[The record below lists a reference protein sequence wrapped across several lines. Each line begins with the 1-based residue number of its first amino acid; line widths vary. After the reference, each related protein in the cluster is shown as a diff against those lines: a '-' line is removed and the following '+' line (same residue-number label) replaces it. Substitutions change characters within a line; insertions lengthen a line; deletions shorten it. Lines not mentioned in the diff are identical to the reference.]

1 MPPLPLYDELM
12 GEETIGTPEYIER
25 VLLQAFDET
34 PLGVSDRVRWRLD
47 PVAWARERV
56 GVETWSKQR
65 EILEAVRDERRVAV
79 HSCHSVGKTF
89 SAAMCTAWWLDVH
102 PPGTAFVVTTAPTSP
117 QVKALLWRE
126 INRLRQRAD
135 LPGRTNLTEWYINN
149 ELVAFGRKP
158 SDYNDSAFQGIHARH
173 VLVIMDEAGG
183 IPTTLWTAAETIA
196 ANTGSRIL
204 AIGNPDSVEGE
215 FIQKCMSPVSNW
227 RVIHVGYRM
236 TPAYTDEDV
245 SDELLDL
252 LISPEWVE
260 ERRAEWGEDSALF
273 QSKVEGVFPR
283 ADSDPWRVIP
293 LRMLTPCRS
302 LELTPEEGEPIEAGI
317 DVGGGGDRTVVFER
331 RGRRAGRHVELLTPD
346 PMEGVGQVIDCLNN
360 WGIER
365 AKIDVIGVGW
375 GFAGRLRELSS
386 RHNPRS
392 SETTHATEI
401 VPVNFAERAAN
412 PRRFLNRRAEVWWGV
427 GREHS
432 RLGLWD
438 LGVLTDDAIGELTAP
453 KYEIV
458 DSSGRVKIES
468 KSEVIKR
475 LHRSP
480 DVADALLL
488 AFYEGVSAKPA
499 DTSAVSTFRQASLA
513 TAGGRSPFGGGGFGG
528 GGGGFGGGGTFNPH

>member
-1 MPPLPLYDELM
+1 MPPPLTYDELM
-12 GEETIGTPEYIER
+12 QEETIGTPGFIER

-34 PLGVSDRVRWRLD
+34 PLGVSDRARWQLD
-47 PVAWARERV
+47 PVAWATERV

-79 HSCHSVGKTF
+79 HSCHSTGKTF
-89 SAAMCTAWWLDVH
+89 SAALTTAWWLDVH

-158 SDYNDSAFQGIHARH
+158 SDYNDSAFQGIHAKH

-215 FIQKCMSPVSNW
+215 FIQKCAAHSRW
-227 RVIHVGYRM
+227 RVIHIGYEM
-236 TPAYTDEDV
+236 TPAFTSEPV
-245 SDELLDL
+245 SDDLLDL
-252 LISPEWVE
+252 LISPEWVDD
-260 ERRAEWGEDSALF
+260 RREEWGEDSALF

-302 LELTPEEGEPIEAGI
+302 LELTSEEGEVAEAGI

-331 RGRRAGRHVELLTPD
+331 RGRVAGRHVELNTPD
-346 PMEGVGQVIDCLNN
+346 PMEGVGQVVDQLNA

-386 RHNPRS
+386 RHNPRRD
-392 SETTHATEI
+392 ETTHATEI
-401 VPVNFAERAAN
+401 VSVNFAERASN
-412 PRRFLNRRAEVWWGV
+412 PKRFLNKRAEVWWGV
-427 GREHS
+427 GRENS

-438 LGVLTDDAIGELTAP
+438 LGVLTDDEVGELTAP

-458 DSSGRVKIES
+458 DSSGKVKIES
-468 KSEVIKR
+468 KVEVIKR

-488 AFYEGVSAKPA
+488 AFYEGASARPA
-499 DTSAVSTFRQASLA
+499 DTTAVSTFRRSTLA
-513 TAGGRSPFGGGGFGG
+513 TAGGRSPFGSFGG
-528 GGGGFGGGGTFNPH
+528 GGGGFSGGGSFNPH

>member
-1 MPPLPLYDELM
+1 MPPPLTYDESM
-12 GEETIGTPEYIER
+12 GETIGSPEFIER
-25 VLLQAFDET
+25 LLLQAFDET

-56 GVETWSKQR
+56 QVETWSKQR

-89 SAAMCTAWWLDVH
+89 SAALTTAWWLDVH

-215 FIQKCMSPVSNW
+215 FIQKCLSPVSSW
-227 RVIHVGYRM
+227 KVIHIGYDM
-236 TPAYTDEDV
+236 TPAFTDEEV
-245 SDELLDL
+245 SAELLDL

-260 ERRAEWGEDSALF
+260 DRRAEWGEDSALF
-273 QSKVEGVFPR
+273 QSKVQGVFPR

-293 LRMLTPCRS
+293 TRMLVPCRQ
-302 LELTPEEGEPIEAGI
+302 LDLAPEEGEVVEAGI

-331 RGRRAGRHVELLTPD
+331 RGRRAGRHVELSTPD
-346 PMEGVGQVIDCLNN
+346 PMAGVGEVVDCLNE
-360 WGIER
+360 WGVER

-386 RHNPRS
+386 RHNPRRA
-392 SETTHATEI
+392 ETTHSAEI
-401 VPVNFAERAAN
+401 VPVNFAERASN
-412 PRRFLNRRAEVWWGV
+412 PRRFLNKRAEVWWQV
-427 GREHS
+427 GREQS
-432 RLGLWD
+432 RLATWD
-438 LGVLTDDAIGELTAP
+438 LGVLTDDVIGELSAP

-458 DSSGRVKIES
+458 DSTGKVKIES
-468 KSEVIKR
+468 KTEIIKR

-488 AFYEGVSAKPA
+488 AFYEGASARPA
-499 DTSAVSTFRQASLA
+499 DTSAVAVFRQSNL
-513 TAGGRSPFGGGGFGG
+513 TAPGGRSPFGAGFS
-528 GGGGFGGGGTFNPH
+528 GGGGFSGGASLNPTRG

>member
-1 MPPLPLYDELM
+1 MPPPLTYDEVM
-12 GEETIGTPEYIER
+12 GDETIGSPEFIER
-25 VLLQAFDET
+25 LLLQAFDET

-47 PVAWARERV
+47 PVAWAAERV
-56 GVETWSKQR
+56 RVELWSKQR

-89 SAAMCTAWWLDVH
+89 SAALVTAWWLDVH

-183 IPTTLWTAAETIA
+183 IPTTLWTAAESIA

-215 FIQKCMSPVSNW
+215 FIQKCGPHSRW
-227 RVIHVGYRM
+227 RVIHIGYAM
-236 TPAYTDEDV
+236 TPAFTDEVV
-245 SDELLDL
+245 SAELLDL

-293 LRMLTPCRS
+293 TRMLVPCRR
-302 LELTPEEGEPIEAGI
+302 LELAPEEGEPVEAGI

-331 RGRRAGRHVELLTPD
+331 RGRRAGRHVELNTPD
-346 PMEGVGQVIDCLNN
+346 PMAGVGQVVDCLND
-360 WGIER
+360 WDIER

-386 RHNPRS
+386 RHNPRGG
-392 SETTHATEI
+392 ETTHHTEI
-401 VPVNFAERAAN
+401 VPVNFAERSSN
-412 PRRFLNRRAEVWWGV
+412 PKRFLNKRAEVWWQV
-427 GREHS
+427 GREQS

-438 LGVLTDDAIGELTAP
+438 LGTLSDDVIGELSAP

-458 DSSGRVKIES
+458 DSSGRVKIE
-468 KSEVIKR
+468 KKDEVIRR

-480 DVADALLL
+480 DAADALLL
-488 AFYEGVSAKPA
+488 AFYEGAGARPV
-499 DTSAVSTFRQASLA
+499 DTSAAATFRQASLA
-513 TAGGRSPFGGGGFGG
+513 TAGGRSPFGSGRVAGGGFA
-528 GGGGFGGGGTFNPH
+528 GGGTFNPH